1 MLDINRH
8 KFFLV
13 QILKDIYSDI
23 GLASMLGFKG
33 GTAMMFFYGLPRF
46 SVDLDF
52 NLITRDNQDL
62 LYEKVRSI
70 LLKYGKIT
78 DEAKKFYGPVLVLDY
93 GVGER
98 KLKVEIS
105 NRIFDNRY
113 EIKNFLGINVLV
125 MVEEDMFAHKVC
137 ALLDRNTLT
146 NRDIFDAWYFMQ
158 RQTPINTKLVETRM
172 QMPYA
177 DYIRRCIDK
186 LESMS
191 DTGLLQGLGELMDAE
206 IKTFVKTKLRKETI
220 SLFRFYKDFP
230 ITTQQINK

>member
-23 GLASMLGFKG
+23 ELASTLGFKG
-33 GTAMMFFYGLPRF
+33 GTAMMFFYDLPRF

-52 NLITRDNQDL
+52 NLITHDNQDL
-62 LYEKVRSI
+62 AYENVSI
-70 LLKYGKIT
+70 LLKYGKIA

-98 KLKVEIS
+98 KLKVELS
-105 NRIFDNRY
+105 NRFFDNRY

-146 NRDIFDAWYFMQ
+146 NRDIFDSWYFMQ

-177 DYIRRCIDK
+177 DYIRQCIVK

-191 DTGLLQGLGELMDAE
+191 DTGLLHGFGELMDTE
-206 IKTFVKTKLRKETI
+206 IKTFVKTKLRKEAI

-230 ITTQQINK
+230 IKEPL